1 MHLDPD
7 GIMSEKHWTF
17 ITNHAAV
24 LTLLAREDN
33 LTARKIAAELNI
45 TTRTV
50 FRIIQ
55 DLEQGGYITV
65 SKQGREN
72 RYTVNQ
78 SLPLRR
84 ENQRDIQ
91 VRNLLG
97 AITN

>member
-1 MHLDPD
+1 
-7 GIMSEKHWTF
+7 MSDRHWTF

-24 LTLLAREDN
+24 LTLLAREEN
-33 LTARKIAAELNI
+33 LTARKIASELNI

-55 DLEQGGYITV
+55 DLEEGGYITV

-72 RYTVNQ
+72 RYAVNQ

-84 ENQRDIQ
+84 ENQREIQ
-91 VRNLLG
+91 VRDLLG

>member
-1 MHLDPD
+1 
-7 GIMSEKHWTF
+7 MSDRHWTF

-24 LTLLAREDN
+24 LTLLAREEN
-33 LTARKIAAELNI
+33 LTARKIASELNI

-55 DLEQGGYITV
+55 DLEEGGYVTV

-72 RYTVNQ
+72 RYAVNQ
-78 SLPLRR
+78 SLPMRR
-84 ENQRDIQ
+84 ENQREIQ
-91 VRNLLG
+91 VRDLLG